1 MDTPQDPPPMPPAK
15 IIVYAITLP
24 LSLLLLIFWPAG
36 SLGWRP
42 GWLFVAIVVIGF
54 GVSGLVLARVNPVIY
69 RARSR
74 FQPGT
79 KGWDKALLAV
89 ILPAMVAILPVA
101 ALEDRKSTRL
111 NSSH

>member
-1 MDTPQDPPPMPPAK
+1 MWAKGKRRERRSTRAIEGAPPMDTPQDPPPMPPAK

-54 GVSGLVLARVNPVIY
+54 GVSGL
-69 RARSR
+69 
-74 FQPGT
+74 
-79 KGWDKALLAV
+79 
-89 ILPAMVAILPVA
+89 
-101 ALEDRKSTRL
+101 DRKSVVSGKSVSVRVDL
-111 NSSH
+111 GGGRNIKKNKQKRQ